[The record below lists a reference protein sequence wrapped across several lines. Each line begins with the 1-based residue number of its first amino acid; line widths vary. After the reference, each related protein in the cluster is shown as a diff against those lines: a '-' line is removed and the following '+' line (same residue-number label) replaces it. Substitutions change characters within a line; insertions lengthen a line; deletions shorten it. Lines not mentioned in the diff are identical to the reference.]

1 VKGSEIKPGGL
12 YLVKTGYSDQAVC
25 EALQPAGSGMYRF
38 KLVESFRPDRSIYV
52 GSRAAHGNS
61 FPEPGEAF
69 SFPTRD
75 VRREMTDADNA
86 TLAKRKQVLALGEAV
101 QQALADRGVTVG
113 VRDRIGHTATDGEVN
128 LADHGPSVTIKL
140 DALAQMLGVTL

>member
-1 VKGSEIKPGGL
+1 MKGSEIKPGGL

-25 EALQPAGSGMYRF
+25 EAMEPAGSGMYRF
-38 KLVESFRPDRSIYV
+38 KLVESFRPDRSMYV
-52 GSRAAHGNS
+52 ARAFGGSS
-61 FPEPGEAF
+61 FPEAGEMF
-69 SFPTRD
+69 SFSTRY
-75 VRREMTDADNA
+75 VQHEMTDADRA
-86 TLAKRKQVLALGEAV
+86 LLAKRKQAFALGEAV
-101 QQALADRGVTVG
+101 QQALAERGVKVG